1 MAKPGQHGN
10 IDWDAVY
17 TAHGQNFL
25 SNTPVDNFFTGNP
38 TLDYLKK
45 ESGDGGSTLHGDYM
59 VVPVIHTKQQ
69 NVQSVGRL
77 EQASL
82 ATTDP
87 VTAAEYRLKEYV
99 CYVTISSFDERRAT
113 GMDARL
119 NLVET
124 YITNAR
130 QSAEAK
136 LSEHLFYNSA
146 TPAKSTDIETLKGL
160 IATDGLGTIG
170 NINASTHTWW
180 RNKFKNTVTFSTG
193 GLDEM
198 RKMINDVSAGNQ
210 GKRPGMIVTSQAVW
224 EMYADVAEGKIAL
237 NINPGKGASR
247 IADLGFPVVTYQGI
261 PMTWDPNL
269 AQDKMYFLNS
279 EGIQFRATPWKLSA
293 FQDLTSSGIDGRVAR
308 LSCWCAVT
316 VSHRRIL
323 GVIDSITA

>member
-25 SNTPVDNFFTGNP
+25 MNTPVDNYFTGNP

-45 ESGDGGSTLHGDYM
+45 ETGDGGASVHGDYL
-59 VVPVIHTKQQ
+59 VVPLIHTKQS

-99 CYVTISSFDERRAT
+99 CYVTISAFDEKRAT
-113 GMDARL
+113 GMDSRL

-124 YITNAR
+124 YIDNAR
-130 QSAEAK
+130 KSAEETMSK
-136 LSEHLFYNSA
+136 HLLA
-146 TPAKSTDIETLKGL
+146 TSQAKSTDIEPMPVL
-160 IATDGLGTIG
+160 ISTDGAGTVG
-170 NINASTHTWW
+170 NINSSTHTWW
-180 RNKFKNTVTFSTG
+180 KNKFYDTVTFSSA
-193 GLDEM
+193 GLDKM
-198 RKMINDVSAGNQ
+198 RAMINDVSAGNQ
-210 GKRPGMIVTSQAVW
+210 GKRPGMIVTTQAIW
-224 EMYADVAEGKIAL
+224 EAYVDLAEGKVSMDIV
-237 NINPGKGASR
+237 PGKGASR
-247 IADLGFPVVTYQGI
+247 IADLGFPVATYQGI
-261 PMTWDPNL
+261 PITWDPNCPSGR
-269 AQDKMYFLNS
+269 MYFLNS
-279 EGIQFRATPWKLSA
+279 EGIQFRATPWKLSE

-308 LSCWCAVT
+308 LSCWAAVT

-323 GVIDSITA
+323 GQISTIS